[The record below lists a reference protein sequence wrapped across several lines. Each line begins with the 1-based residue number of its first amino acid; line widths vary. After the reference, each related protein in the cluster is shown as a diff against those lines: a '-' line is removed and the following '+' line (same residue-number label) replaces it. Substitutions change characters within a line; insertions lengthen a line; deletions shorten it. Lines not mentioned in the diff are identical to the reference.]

1 MADDEIERNASAPS
15 RNFWQ
20 RLGDLIG
27 SFSERTGL
35 VGGLATAFDPDRW
48 LPGGRDAA
56 FTLAL
61 VALSAK
67 MAVADGVVVNSEI
80 DAFERLV
87 DIPDEA
93 RPQIER
99 FFELAQQDV
108 AGYEAYARKI
118 ARLFSQTPETL
129 ELVLCGLFRI
139 AAADGLIH
147 EAEFDYLANVAHIF
161 GFSPDRFDRL
171 ARQHLRVQGQDDPYL
186 VLGVD
191 AGASNEQVRA
201 AYLAL
206 VREHH
211 PDRLHSANIPLEMM
225 ELVTAR
231 MSAVNAAYGAIRQ
244 ERGF

>member
-1 MADDEIERNASAPS
+1 MSDNRIAHDQPAARG
-15 RNFWQ
+15 FWKK
-20 RLGDLIG
+20 LGDLMG

-35 VGGLATAFDPDRW
+35 AGSIANAFDPDRW

-87 DIPDEA
+87 DVPVEQQA
-93 RPQIER
+93 QIER
-99 FFELAQQDV
+99 FFALAQEDV
-108 AGYEAYARKI
+108 AGYQSYARRI
-118 ARLFSQTPETL
+118 ARLFADTPETL

-147 EAEFDYLANVAHIF
+147 EAEHEYLANVAQIF
-161 GFSPDRFDRL
+161 GFTPERFEQL
-171 ARQHLRVQGQDDPYL
+171 ARQHISPSDGGDPYL
-186 VLGVD
+186 VLGLATD
-191 AGASNEQVRA
+191 ASDEQVKSAYRA
-201 AYLAL
+201 LA
-206 VREHH
+206 REHH
-211 PDRLHSANIPLEMM
+211 PDRLHAAGIPDEMM

-231 MSAVNAAYGAIRQ
+231 MTAINAAYKTIRAQ
-244 ERGF
+244 RRL

>member
-1 MADDEIERNASAPS
+1 MQIEAGRGQSGGPS
-15 RNFWQ
+15 GLWQ
-20 RLGDLIG
+20 RLVEAIG

-35 VGGLATAFDPDRW
+35 AGSLANAFDPDRW

-67 MAVADGVVVNSEI
+67 MAVADGVVVNAEI
-80 DAFERLV
+80 DAFEKLV
-87 DIPDEA
+87 EVPPEA

-99 FFELAQQDV
+99 FFALAQEDV

-118 ARLFSQTPETL
+118 SRLFSETPETL

-139 AAADGLIH
+139 AAADGMIH
-147 EAEFDYLANVAHIF
+147 EAEFDYLARVAQIF
-161 GFSPDRFDRL
+161 GYSEEQFDRI
-171 ARQHLRVQGQDDPYL
+171 AHQHLRAPKDSDPYL
-186 VLGVD
+186 LLGVEPD
-191 AGASNEQVRA
+191 ASDADVQA
-201 AYLAL
+201 AYRAL

-211 PDRLHSANIPLEMM
+211 PDRLHAANIPAEMM

-231 MSAVNAAYGAIRQ
+231 MSAINAAYSEIRKL
-244 ERGF
+244 RGV